1 MTAHCACTETHF
13 LPRPARPRGTDH
25 PVGRPRSEPGPAL
38 LTSRDKIRRCTHSLA
53 RFPWPSRCV
62 CCSCRG
68 GRRKTAGMGTMLSPG
83 SQEEGTDPGHQL
95 KTAASSLISKSCIL
109 NAFTSEMWKTGAI
122 SFQSQLVEKEV
133 TIDFWHD
140 PKDTEFK
147 RWE

>member
-1 MTAHCACTETHF
+1 
-13 LPRPARPRGTDH
+13 
-25 PVGRPRSEPGPAL
+25 
-38 LTSRDKIRRCTHSLA
+38 
-53 RFPWPSRCV
+53 
-62 CCSCRG
+62 
-68 GRRKTAGMGTMLSPG
+68 MGTMLSPG